1 MCTACYLLLPYMRCD
16 LWSNRTQ
23 AIDTLTPGHCQSYPA
38 TLYRDSWIPVERST
52 DGVYTGVSTTTSR
65 MTLSSTSGTKLLR
78 VRSGVRL
85 IIQPFFATKHWHLVA
100 KVVRRNILKI
110 HVNAYL
116 RLTIP
121 TLRSIRIWMIDI
133 HHSLNYIRENAESRV
148 SIGISTTEVA

>member
-1 MCTACYLLLPYMRCD
+1 MYLVPFYSFRINDLQQDVCTACYLLLPYMRCD

-78 VRSGVRL
+78 VRSGARL
-85 IIQPFFATKHWHLVA
+85 IIQPFLATKYWHLVA
-100 KVVRRNILKI
+100 KVVRRNILNI
-110 HVNAYL
+110 LWMRIYAWRYQHYGPF
-116 RLTIP
+116 RYGW
-121 TLRSIRIWMIDI
+121 SI
-133 HHSLNYIRENAESRV
+133 
-148 SIGISTTEVA
+148 SITV

>member
-1 MCTACYLLLPYMRCD
+1 MTSLHRTVH
-16 LWSNRTQ
+16 STQ
-23 AIDTLTPGHCQSYPA
+23 AIPVLSSYPDIVN
-38 TLYRDSWIPVERST
+38 LIPGIFIVTRET
-52 DGVYTGVSTTTSR
+52 DGEYR
-65 MTLSSTSGTKLLR
+65 YFKTSGTKLLR